1 MNDAFYEEKL
11 ADIKDSVDIVFRF
24 QLYRR
29 GKIDEYE
36 EGGKVLGDAIDTL
49 LGCATEYQAI
59 MEENKVLKGMYHET
73 KEKIKELEQKITDLS
88 KESMKN
94 FAEHKIVL
102 KNLVE
107 NKSNVVDCTSNRT
120 RKNGENDTQCLDCK
134 EYDKQQG
141 MCRWGECAWYSRK
154 PMCFDMRYCCKT
166 CAFDIDGKCN
176 YLKEHDERE
185 NKNKIEKRTFIED
198 YMKGKKNAEML

>member
-11 ADIKDSVDIVFRF
+11 ADIKEAIDVVFRF

-36 EGGKVLGDAIDTL
+36 DGGKVLGDAIDTL
-49 LGCATEYQAI
+49 LGCATEYRVI
-59 MEENKVLKGMYHET
+59 MEENKVLKNMYHEV
-73 KEKIKELEQKITDLS
+73 KEKLHELE
-88 KESMKN
+88 
-94 FAEHKIVL
+94 
-102 KNLVE
+102 
-107 NKSNVVDCTSNRT
+107 NKTNSTNNSNRA

-141 MCRWGECAWYSRK
+141 MCRWGECVWYSRK

-166 CAFDIDGKCN
+166 CAFDIDGKCT
-176 YLKEHDERE
+176 YLKEHDEIE
-185 NKNKIEKRTFIED
+185 EEKKGNNK
-198 YMKGKKNAEML
+198 

>member
-1 MNDAFYEEKL
+1 MNDAFYDEKL
-11 ADIKDSVDIVFRF
+11 ADIKESIDVVFRF

-29 GKIDEYE
+29 GKIDEYDG
-36 EGGKVLGDAIDTL
+36 GGKVLGDAIDTL
-49 LGCATEYQAI
+49 LGCATEYEKI
-59 MEENKVLKGMYHET
+59 MEENKVLKGMYHEA

-102 KNLVE
+102 KNIVE
-107 NKSNVVDCTSNRT
+107 NKAKEFEVVVCNSNKV

-141 MCRWGECAWYSRK
+141 VCRWGECAWYSRK

-166 CAFDIDGKCN
+166 CAFDIDGKCT
-176 YLKEHDERE
+176 YLKEQYKKEKQRN
-185 NKNKIEKRTFIED
+185 NK
-198 YMKGKKNAEML
+198 

>member
-1 MNDAFYEEKL
+1 MTDAFYDEKL
-11 ADIKDSVDIVFRF
+11 ADIKEAIDVVFRF

-36 EGGKVLGDAIDTL
+36 DGGKVLGDAIDTL
-49 LGCATEYQAI
+49 LGVATEYQVI
-59 MEENKVLKGMYHET
+59 MKENKALKEIIVEL
-73 KEKIKELEQKITDLS
+73 KNKINELSE
-88 KESMKN
+88 ESLKN
-94 FAEHKIVL
+94 FAEKKV
-102 KNLVE
+102 VE
-107 NKSNVVDCTSNRT
+107 NIKNNTNNSNRA

-141 MCRWGECAWYSRK
+141 MCRWGECSWYSRK

-176 YLKEHDERE
+176 YLKEQDERE
-185 NKNKIEKRTFIED
+185 KR
-198 YMKGKKNAEML
+198 KKK

>member
-1 MNDAFYEEKL
+1 MNDAFYDEKL
-11 ADIKDSVDIVFRF
+11 ADIKEAIDVVFRF

-36 EGGKVLGDAIDTL
+36 DGGKVLGDCIDTL
-49 LGCATEYQAI
+49 LGVATEYQAI
-59 MEENKVLKGMYHET
+59 MEENKELKDMIEELKQKVNEIK
-73 KEKIKELEQKITDLS
+73 KEAL
-88 KESMKN
+88 KN
-94 FAEHKIVL
+94 FAEKKV
-102 KNLVE
+102 VE
-107 NKSNVVDCTSNRT
+107 NITNKHDCNPK

-134 EYDKQQG
+134 EYDKQKG

-176 YLKEHDERE
+176 YLKEHDEIE

-198 YMKGKKNAEML
+198 YMKGKRNAEML